1 MKDIR
6 INGRNQRVFVLK
18 ETDERVVYIPVK
30 ALHHVDYI
38 RLKDIEAKG
47 GIMLDRMSETTL
59 DNGRNALVQYDDLIQ
74 VLVKTGKNTGERL
87 LKPDEAIPEAPVLTQ
102 VLVETV
108 KQPETQ
114 EAEPERRRGPGRP
127 PKTQQV

>member
-47 GIMLDRMSETTL
+47 GVMLDRMSETTL

-102 VLVETV
+102 VLVETKTV
-108 KQPETQ
+108 EAQ
-114 EAEPERRRGPGRP
+114 EAEPERRRPGRP
-127 PKTQQV
+127 PKNQQV

>member
-87 LKPDEAIPEAPVLTQ
+87 LKPSEAIPEAPVLTQ
-102 VLVETV
+102 VLVETKTV
-108 KQPETQ
+108 EVQ
-114 EAEPERRRGPGRP
+114 EVEPERRRPGRP
-127 PKTQQV
+127 PKNQQV